1 MTTNQEYVV
10 LDGEKNPHRP
20 NHLCLIQKGFSYVVV
35 IVG

>member
-1 MTTNQEYVV
+1 MENSQEYVV
-10 LDGEKNPHRP
+10 LNGEKNPHRP